1 MSNKNRNNGNNKNN
15 INNINKNNNNNNNKN
30 NNNNNNINNA
40 KGIKKNL
47 DNKPLIDNKEIN
59 GKNNQV
65 NKDEKPVKEIKEVKD
80 EKTITSNI
88 IPSTIVDEDEIEKD
102 YTKPTK
108 LEMEYIKAYKNKE
121 FPKESFGVEEWLNP
135 NILKIDKDTQ
145 RNVNLNQVTQII
157 KNFNPSSFGRLAVS
171 KRDDGY
177 YVTNGQHRLLASQK
191 IGIAKVPCV
200 VTMNEFVEEKDKKK
214 QDAQQFLEINQNVTA
229 VRAIDKYRIGV
240 SAEMEDWLRVKEVI
254 ESNGLRAGTT
264 VNSVNAVACIYRYIN
279 SPTSLDTINNKKRHM
294 KWALKILKD
303 TVGVAR
309 ITNVSLQAMC
319 IIVREYVDYDLTTV
333 DKMISKLQDIKLNAM
348 IGEAI
353 NMKNTGMRKNV
364 VTYLAILIAKEYNKR
379 CKKRTEK
386 LPLNKLADIG
396 LDDED
401 KDEE

>member
-1 MSNKNRNNGNNKNN
+1 MSNKNIYNY
-15 INNINKNNNNNNNKN
+15 KNNNND
-30 NNNNNNINNA
+30 NIDNA
-40 KGIKKNL
+40 NSIKKNL
-47 DNKPLIDNKEIN
+47 DNQNAIEDNQDIHKE
-59 GKNNQV
+59 
-65 NKDEKPVKEIKEVKD
+65 EKPVEEVK
-80 EKTITSNI
+80 ENKTSNI

-108 LEMEYIKAYKNKE
+108 LEMEYIKAYKNRE

-145 RNVNLNQVTQII
+145 RNVNLAQVTQII

-191 IGIAKVPCV
+191 IGIAKIPCI
-200 VTMNEFVEEKDKKK
+200 VTANEFSEEKDKKK

-294 KWALKILKD
+294 KWAIKILKD

-333 DKMISKLQDIKLNAM
+333 DKMINKLQDIKLDAM

-353 NMKNTGMRKNV
+353 NMKNTGLRKNV

-379 CKKRTEK
+379 CKKRNEK
-386 LPLNKLADIG
+386 LPLEKLADIG

-401 KDEE
+401 REEEER